1 MKRVPLAVLLTILA
15 GSRLL
20 AADRLCL
27 QPPGG
32 EPKCSALD
40 SGGALAPPD
49 RDLLFATIADGGQQ
63 LVLGRLPA
71 HATSL
76 PLAAATARASLSVQP
91 ERSGAGDGAVIVEST
106 ADATK
111 WTIPLSG
118 GELAALRLIALPPG
132 PYQLEV
138 RLAHHR
144 SAWRKFNAD
153 GEVKLGAVPLA
164 PMPVLSGDVRLAG
177 GKPAAGAQVALADG
191 VIARTD
197 AQGHFQVEV
206 AGRWPET
213 IVVSRSGMGTKL
225 IPLAAAQSDTTL
237 PPIEMAAGA
246 TLRVAVTRNAE
257 RGPLDVDVALADGK
271 TVYREVAR
279 AVIPR
284 GKSEVLLRDLDAGT
298 FTVTIAGQEP
308 LQRIAARAVVAPG
321 GSPEVKLVL
330 RDAFVHGRITLG
342 GQPLPWANVGVDHTT
357 ALWSSAFRT
366 DAKGEFQS
374 AIWQDGEL
382 SLDVQGVE
390 MNAPFVTL
398 VSLRGFPRIDFAL
411 DIPDRSVH
419 GRLIDEGGHPVANTT
434 VELRSIVG
442 DYAPQART
450 QTDEEG
456 AFAFEGVRSGRAQ
469 ISCAPKGYLQPD
481 PVDFELKESEK
492 SGEVNL
498 AVSRGF
504 TRRIEVAGPHGTP
517 AAGALLLVAE
527 GSRVRSVTGAN
538 REGVANVPTPAA
550 EEAVLYIFP
559 KEGSMA
565 IRRLPRPLDDQSSS
579 STMRVTVPTA
589 DASLQV
595 SALLDGGGG
604 MPGVKLLMRMNGELL
619 PPEVARELER
629 QQGAAL
635 ITDENGV
642 ARLAAIPAGI
652 YEFWPYRSE
661 REVEALMQTATFGAA
676 PITVNV
682 LTGDNS
688 ATIRFKKR

>member
-1 MKRVPLAVLLTILA
+1 MKRVPLALLLTIIA

-40 SGGALAPPD
+40 SGGALAPPE
-49 RDLLFATIADGGQQ
+49 RELLFATIAAGGGQ
-63 LVLGRLPA
+63 LTLGRLPA
-71 HATSL
+71 HAASL
-76 PLAAATARASLSVQP
+76 PFAAPTAGAALSVLP
-91 ERSGAGDGAVIVEST
+91 ERSGEGDASVIVEST
-106 ADATK
+106 ADGTK

-118 GELAALRLIALPPG
+118 AELAALRRIALPPG

-138 RLAHHR
+138 RLAHHL
-144 SAWRKFNAD
+144 SAWRKFSAD
-153 GEVKLGAVPLA
+153 GEVKLGALILA
-164 PMPVLSGDVRLAG
+164 PMPVLSGEVRLAG
-177 GKPAAGAQVALADG
+177 GKAVAGAQVVLADG
-191 VIARTD
+191 VTARTD
-197 AQGHFQVEV
+197 AGGRFRVEV

-213 IVVSRSGMGTKL
+213 IVVSRPGLGTKVL
-225 IPLAAAQSDTTL
+225 PLAAAQSDTTL
-237 PPIEMAAGA
+237 PPIVMVAGA

-257 RGPLDVDVALADGK
+257 RGPLAVAVALADGK
-271 TVYREVAR
+271 TVYREIAR
-279 AVIPR
+279 AAIPR
-284 GKSEVLLRDLDAGT
+284 GKSEVLIPDLDAGT

-308 LQRIAARAVVAPG
+308 LQRIAARTVVAPG
-321 GSPEVKLVL
+321 GHPEVKVVL

-366 DAKGEFQS
+366 DAKGELQS

-382 SLDVQGVE
+382 SMDVQGVE

-398 VSLRGFPRIDFAL
+398 ISLRGFPRIDFAI
-411 DIPDRSVH
+411 DIPDRNVH
-419 GRLIDEGGHPVANTT
+419 GRILDEGGQPLANVT
-434 VELRSIVG
+434 VELRSSVG
-442 DYAPQART
+442 GYAPQART
-450 QTDEEG
+450 QTDEAG
-456 AFAFEGVRSGRAQ
+456 AFVFAGVRSGATR
-469 ISCAPKGYLQPD
+469 ISCAPRGFLQPD
-481 PVDFELKESEK
+481 PIDFELKEGEQSR
-492 SGEVNL
+492 EVNV

-504 TRRIEVAGPHGTP
+504 IRRVEVAGPHGTP

-527 GSRVRSVTGAN
+527 GARVRSVTGTN
-538 REGVANVPTPAA
+538 REGVANVATPPA
-550 EEAVLYIFP
+550 EDAVLYIFP

-565 IRRLPRPLDDQSSS
+565 IRRLPRPLDDQSSTA
-579 STMRVTVPTA
+579 TMRVTVPAA

-604 MPGVKLLMRMNGELL
+604 MPGVKLLMRMNGEML

-652 YEFWPYRSE
+652 YELWPYRSE